1 MLFTNGVS
9 MHRVWVQHECPTP
22 ITLLGYNL
30 RTELSEEGWLTGAMM
45 DAITRCNMQ
54 LDNITYR
61 KVSRRWRHYLP
72 ASFAVSETSIP

>member
-1 MLFTNGVS
+1 